1 MPNVTGTVQSKS
13 RKGNSIQVD
22 GEWYSVFAA
31 ADMPAEWKDEVSFN
45 WDYDKSGKYRNIAK
59 GTVKVLN
66 SGGGGETRTVS
77 KGFSNLGVELG
88 HASNVAKDMAIA
100 KFPSEEVGSTAFYKF
115 WLDETQKVYDL
126 MKGLRTKYEGG
137 GTKTATPV
145 AETEPDLVTTDDI
158 F

>member
-22 GEWYSVFAA
+22 GEWYSVYAA
-31 ADMPAEWKDEVSFN
+31 ADMPADWKDEVSFN
-45 WDYDKSGKYRNIAK
+45 WDFDKSGKYRNIAK

-66 SGGGGETRTVS
+66 SGGGGARTVS

-100 KFPSEEVGSTAFYKF
+100 KFPASEVGSTAFYKF

-137 GTKTATPV
+137 GKEAPKEEVETPD
-145 AETEPDLVTTDDI
+145 TDDDI